1 MIWGMLLF
9 LLIALVCVALMWKP
23 KKGSASVPAS
33 IPAMFTSA
41 PVDSELEEDIRIIA
55 ESLRQAES
63 DRRKARAMERLSKF
77 QSGEMKDG

>member
-1 MIWGMLLF
+1 
-9 LLIALVCVALMWKP
+9 
-23 KKGSASVPAS
+23 
-33 IPAMFTSA
+33 MFTSA